1 MNLVPRRSLFDF
13 DDLFDVW
20 GPHRGAE
27 ATKGAF
33 MPRVDIKD
41 KKDCYEITAELP
53 GVKKEDLHVT
63 LRNGVLSIEAEVR
76 QEDKEEKDGKLIRQE
91 RRYGKFL
98 RSFDVGNEIK
108 ESDINAAFEDGVLCV
123 IAAKVQPKAP
133 EARRIEV
140 K

>member
-1 MNLVPRRSLFDF
+1 MNLIPRRSLFDF
-13 DDLFDVW
+13 DDLLDVW
-20 GPHRGAE
+20 GPHRSAE

-41 KKDCYEITAELP
+41 KKECYEITAELP

-63 LRNGVLSIEAEVR
+63 LRNGMLSIEAEVR
-76 QEDKEEKDGKLIRQE
+76 QEDQEERHGKLIRQE

-98 RSFDVGNEIK
+98 RSFDVGSEIR
-108 ESDINAAFEDGVLCV
+108 ERDISAAFKDGVLSV
-123 IAAKVQPKAP
+123 TAIKAQPQAP
-133 EARRIEV
+133 QARRIEV

>member
-1 MNLVPRRSLFDF
+1 M
-13 DDLFDVW
+13 
-20 GPHRGAE
+20 
-27 ATKGAF
+27 
-33 MPRVDIKD
+33 
-41 KKDCYEITAELP
+41 
-53 GVKKEDLHVT
+53 
-63 LRNGVLSIEAEVR
+63 LSIEAEVR

-123 IAAKVQPKAP
+123 TAAKVQPKAP

>member
-13 DDLFDVW
+13 DDLLDVW
-20 GPHRGAE
+20 GSHRSAE

-41 KKDCYEITAELP
+41 KKECYEITAELP
-53 GVKKEDLHVT
+53 GVKKADLHVT
-63 LRNGVLSIEAEVR
+63 LRNGMLSIEAEVR

-98 RSFDVGNEIK
+98 RSFDVGNEIR
-108 ESDINAAFEDGVLCV
+108 ESDISAAFEDGVLSV
-123 IAAKVQPKAP
+123 TALKAQPQAP
-133 EARRIEV
+133 QARRIEV